1 MHVLTHLGVGDGVG
15 VEVGDGV
22 GLDVGLNAQYSL
34 RFARALPNHR
44 IKLRTSVWATALVR
58 WTVVLSGSA

>member
-22 GLDVGLNAQYSL
+22 GLVVGLNAQYTL
-34 RFARALPNHR
+34 RFARALPSHR
-44 IKLRTSVWATALVR
+44 IKRRTSVWATALVS

>member
-1 MHVLTHLGVGDGVG
+1 MLTHLGVGDGVG

-22 GLDVGLNAQYSL
+22 GLDVGLNAQYML
-34 RFARALPNHR
+34 RFARALQNQPYR
-44 IKLRTSVWATALVR
+44 IKLRTSVWATALAS

>member
-22 GLDVGLNAQYSL
+22 GLDVGLNAQYTL
-34 RFARALPNHR
+34 RFAQALPSHR
-44 IKLRTSVWATALVR
+44 IKRRTSVWATALVS